1 MFRSRKSMI
10 AVLLIILLILFVW
23 YGSASPEP
31 EKGHYPGSEHVVQDR
46 EAYVGEKVDIGGRV
60 VETDPLT
67 IEVEYGDDS
76 ILLEIVNTSKDAD
89 VGDRVSVFGTLNEN
103 HTITAETMIVRPLT
117 NWYYM
122 YGVSGAAAIW
132 LLVRLISH
140 WKYTPTGFKP
150 REEPLK
156 LFRRDE
162 DG

>member
-31 EKGHYPGSEHVVQDR
+31 EKGYYPGSEHVVQDR

>member
-31 EKGHYPGSEHVVQDR
+31 DKGHYPGSEHVVQDH
-46 EAYVGEKVDIGGRV
+46 EAYVGEKVDVGGRG

-76 ILLEIVNTSKDAD
+76 ISLEIVNTSKSPD
-89 VGDRVSVFGTLNEN
+89 VDDRVSVFGTLNHN
-103 HTITAETMIVRPLT
+103 NTITAETVIVRPRF

-132 LLVRLISH
+132 LLIRLVSQ
-140 WKYTPTGFKP
+140 WKYTQDGFKP
-150 REEPLK
+150 REKPLK

>member
-67 IEVEYGDDS
+67 IEVEYGEDS
-76 ILLEIVNTSKDAD
+76 ILLEIVNTPKDAD

-103 HTITAETMIVRPLT
+103 YTVTAENVIVRPRF

-122 YGVSGAAAIW
+122 YGVSGVAAIW
-132 LLVRLISH
+132 LSIRLISH